1 MSSRTSGHLPRSAAL
16 TRSKALLISG
26 EPEIGL
32 IDLARND
39 GARLECLRSDRP
51 SDDGLLASIAQFDV
65 LSNLAA
71 IDDAHSADP
80 RVFYTNFARFRQDR
94 VQPVVERLLTD
105 PAMRA
110 EIFRGSDAEL
120 ATALQAVDHWAT
132 SQACCTAGSMGGGE
146 AACGSSSRS
155 TCRPSKTC
163 LSSRPQL

>member
-1 MSSRTSGHLPRSAAL
+1 
-16 TRSKALLISG
+16 
-26 EPEIGL
+26 L
-32 IDLARND
+32 IDLARDD

-51 SDDGLLASIAQFDV
+51 SDDGLLASITQFNV

-80 RVFYTNFARFRQDR
+80 RVFYTNFARFRKDR

-132 SQACCTAGSMGGGE
+132 SLGMLYGGFHGWRGSRVWQFVAEHLPPEQDM
-146 AACGSSSRS
+146 S
-155 TCRPSKTC
+155 
-163 LSSRPQL
+163 